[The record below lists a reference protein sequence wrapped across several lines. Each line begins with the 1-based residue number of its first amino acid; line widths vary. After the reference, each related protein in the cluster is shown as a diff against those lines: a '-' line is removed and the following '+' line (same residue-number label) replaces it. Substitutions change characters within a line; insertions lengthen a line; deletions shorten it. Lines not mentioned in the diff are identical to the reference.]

1 MNNARSGKRKAKAT
15 PLPAQGT
22 TSKKPR
28 DEEHGRQA
36 AYKASGAGGGAGAAR
51 AVAAGEAGGGVAA
64 VEAEQR
70 DLEERCERPVRISAA
85 AAVGSA
91 ALCKA

>member
-28 DEEHGRQA
+28 GEEHGRQA
-36 AYKASGAGGGAGAAR
+36 AYKASEAGGGAEAAR
-51 AVAAGEAGGGVAA
+51 VVAAGGAGVGAA
-64 VEAEQR
+64 VVEAEHR
-70 DLEERCERPVRISAA
+70 ELEER
-85 AAVGSA
+85 
-91 ALCKA
+91 